1 MNIWRNYFKRNRVIS
16 WLLVTAL
23 LVQILF
29 PLSFHLHH
37 DVSPVTA
44 GHDHVID
51 SHLLFDSQVIE
62 HLAVEDT
69 HELKTAMETIVK
81 QSTDTDFV
89 FLLFAC
95 LLTLLASILP
105 IVNRL
110 WQTARNSFSHFFYY
124 DLAPPL
130 RAPPAI

>member
-1 MNIWRNYFKRNRVIS
+1 MSIWSNCFKRNRAIS
-16 WLLVTAL
+16 WLLVAAL
-23 LVQILF
+23 LVQMLF
-29 PLSFHLHH
+29 PLTFHLHH
-37 DVSPVTA
+37 DISPVTA

-69 HELKTAMETIVK
+69 QELKTAMEAFVK
-81 QSTDTDFV
+81 QSTDTGFV
-89 FLLFAC
+89 LILFVC
-95 LLTLLASILP
+95 LLTLLATVLP